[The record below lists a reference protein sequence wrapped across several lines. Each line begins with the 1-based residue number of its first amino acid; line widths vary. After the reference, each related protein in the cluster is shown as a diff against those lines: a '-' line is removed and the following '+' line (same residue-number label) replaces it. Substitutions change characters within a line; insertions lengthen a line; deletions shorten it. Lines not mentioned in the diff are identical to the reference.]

1 MSDAKTLTQR
11 LNDALGW
18 EMRAMTM
25 YAHYAAYVRGIYRLQ
40 LKPFFDSEA
49 TESLTHGNIVR
60 GAIVKLGGIARTDSD
75 VTKII
80 HTDNYQVMLN
90 EAMKTEVFAAKC
102 YREILD
108 CGELDSELYDQI
120 EQIFFAESRS
130 VEEIHLLGID
140 T

>member
-1 MSDAKTLTQR
+1 MSERKKLIER

-49 TESLTHGNIVR
+49 TESLTHSNIVR
-60 GAIVKLGGIARTDSD
+60 GAIVKLGGVARTDAD
-75 VTKII
+75 TTEII
-80 HTDNYQVMLN
+80 HTDDYQIMLS
-90 EAMKTEVFAAKC
+90 EAMKTEVHAAKS

-108 CGELDSELYDQI
+108 GGGLDSELSDQV

-140 T
+140 A